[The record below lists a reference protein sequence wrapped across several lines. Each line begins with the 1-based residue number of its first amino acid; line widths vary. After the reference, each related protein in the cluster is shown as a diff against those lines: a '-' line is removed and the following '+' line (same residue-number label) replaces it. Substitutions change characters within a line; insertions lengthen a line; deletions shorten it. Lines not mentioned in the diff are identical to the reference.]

1 MTRLGAELLDVPV
14 RHAALA
20 GLLQW
25 GHRDP
30 FDRMMAAQAMLES
43 RTLVRSD
50 ARLLALE
57 GLHALAWGRGS
68 AHPLRHR
75 GAVAVDGALDRRAV
89 EGERGWGRPQVPVR

>member
-1 MTRLGAELLDVPV
+1 MLDVPV